1 MDIIHIIQN
10 EREKCFYT
18 GPASLHWIST
28 FLNPKCFGAKSI
40 QDIHFPCYKKVL
52 SYKIYIFIIYSRACI
67 EVLCLRLNKMVDL
80 GSCPCALF
88 KVWKA
93 FRSLQSYSMKQDFP
107 AQKLIITVTL
117 EATYMTMRLAVLE
130 CSFSSSFSLIWRLVW
145 KAKQTGW
152 NMQVSTYSITIRGR

>member
-1 MDIIHIIQN
+1 MNVKNVFTPDLHLYTEYQHFLIQN
-10 EREKCFYT
+10 ALERSLFKTYT
-18 GPASLHWIST
+18 FRVT
-28 FLNPKCFGAKSI
+28 
-40 QDIHFPCYKKVL
+40 KKVL

-67 EVLCLRLNKMVDL
+67 EVLCLRLNKMGDL

-93 FRSLQSYSMKQDFP
+93 FRSLQPYSMKQDFP
-107 AQKLIITVTL
+107 AQKLVITVTL